1 MLKSDLIKTIAE
13 KGNLGKRDAEDF
25 VNLILDAISGAF
37 LREER
42 VEIRGFGSFTV
53 RHYGGY
59 KGRNPRDGSSIKV
72 PAKRLP
78 HFKAGKDLLQRINNR

>member
-13 KGNLGKRDAEDF
+13 KGILGKREAEEF
-25 VNLILDAISGAF
+25 VNLMFNALTAAF

-42 VEIRGFGSFTV
+42 VEIRGFGNFVV
-53 RHYGGY
+53 RHYAAY
-59 KGRNPRDGSSIKV
+59 EGRSPRDGTPRQI

-78 HFKAGKDLLQRINNR
+78 FFKAGKDLLQRINNR